1 MINEKFGETE
11 YQHGNE
17 PDVLSE
23 YLEDAVPE
31 QHPPGFPLLEDDA
44 IKHVRGDEVIKK
56 IR

>member
-1 MINEKFGETE
+1 MINEKFGKAE
-11 YQHGNE
+11 YQHGND

-56 IR
+56 VR